1 MGVCIFKRKEEKLE
15 EIPKDFFAL
24 QAKDINEE
32 IIPMSKYQEHKLIL
46 IVNVAC
52 KCAMYSSSYK
62 NLKTYKRNFDN
73 ISEKFD
79 TIKNYIIRTGLER
92 LKLLNQNTYE
102 I

>member
-62 NLKTYKRNFDN
+62 NLNLLYEKYK
-73 ISEKFD
+73 S
-79 TIKNYIIRTGLER
+79 YGLMV
-92 LKLLNQNTYE
+92 LAFPCN
-102 I
+102 